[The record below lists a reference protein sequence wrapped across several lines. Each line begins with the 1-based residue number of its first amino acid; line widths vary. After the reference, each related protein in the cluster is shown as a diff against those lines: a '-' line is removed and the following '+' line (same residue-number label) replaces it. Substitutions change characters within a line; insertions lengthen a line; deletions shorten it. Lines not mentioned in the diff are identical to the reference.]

1 MRAVY
6 AQGDQLRAA
15 GGPVA
20 APRDAA
26 TLFGPNVYEGAALV
40 LYALR
45 QEVGD
50 RVFREIERE
59 WPRDVGGGPASTED
73 FIAFASHEA
82 GRDLTPFLRA
92 WLYGTR
98 TPPMPGHPDWE
109 VDPVLATA
117 TAPRA
122 ALRAGGTGSRRAL
135 RP

>member
-1 MRAVY
+1 M
-6 AQGDQLRAA
+6 
-15 GGPVA
+15 
-20 APRDAA
+20 
-26 TLFGPNVYEGAALV
+26 